1 MSTNEIISNNNNN
14 NSNNRHW
21 ADEYF
26 FIKKLETP
34 AAWYN
39 PATKWDK
46 GGPDS
51 VRVQPQTIYLGGE
64 EQPTWEEPVYDVAK
78 LNRAKEAYR
87 KGSINQDQAQYSP
100 WISTEWEEVAKDWFN
115 IQKYGKPYANSPFRS
130 ASGVIQSTD
139 GPAAINVIQVLAEVL
154 GIDNRNLILD
164 QAVTTA
170 ATPNIVLSVDQ
181 WSGFGASVDVGEGV
195 EPLTKKGAFT
205 RTEYALKKDAI
216 HIGVTDEGQMRFDRD
231 MYAQNIRQGGQAL
244 RIAKNQKIATE
255 LETATNATGTF
266 GDWLAFSAGG
276 NRTRDAA
283 RDIFKGAAEIEA
295 NGGIPNTVASH
306 SRVFNDFIANTQLG
320 PGGFGSSVEQKFGT
334 NIVTNLPQLSGFTW
348 YIDNFKTAT
357 LATVYDK
364 SAVLLMQGPTKVEQ
378 YRDSKKGLNG
388 YIARDWN
395 AVKIIDGTRIRNIPG
410 VSA

>member
-1 MSTNEIISNNNNN
+1 MSNIIESNSNNNS
-14 NSNNRHW
+14 SNRNW
-21 ADEYF
+21 ADEYY

-39 PATKWDK
+39 PSTKWDK
-46 GGPDS
+46 GGPDN

-64 EQPTWEEPVYDVAK
+64 EQPTWEEPVYDVSK
-78 LNRAKEAYR
+78 LRAAKEAYR
-87 KGSINQDQAQYSP
+87 KGSINQDQAAYSP
-100 WISTEWEEVAKDWFN
+100 WVSTEWEEVAKDAFN
-115 IQKYGKPYANSPFRS
+115 IQRYGKSYANSPFRK
-130 ASGVIQSTD
+130 ASGVITSQD

-154 GIDNRNLILD
+154 GVDNRNLILE
-164 QAVTTA
+164 QAVTQA

-181 WSGFGASVDVGEGV
+181 WSGFGASIDVGEGV

-205 RTEYALKKDAI
+205 RTEYALKKDAV

-255 LETATNATGTF
+255 LETAATAGTF
-266 GDWLAFSAGG
+266 GDWLAWSAGG
-276 NRTRDAA
+276 NRTRDAS
-283 RDIFKGAAEIEA
+283 RDIFTAAAIIEA

-306 SRVFNDFIANTQLG
+306 SRVFNDFMANTQLG
-320 PGGFGSSVEQKFGT
+320 PQGFGPATEQRFGT
-334 NIVTNLPQLSGFTW
+334 NVVTNLPQLSGFTW
-348 YIDNFKTAT
+348 YVDNFKTAT

-364 SAVLLMQGPTKVEQ
+364 GAVLLMQGPTKVEQ

-395 AVKIIDGTRIRNIPG
+395 AVKIIDATRIRNVLG
-410 VSA
+410 VSAP